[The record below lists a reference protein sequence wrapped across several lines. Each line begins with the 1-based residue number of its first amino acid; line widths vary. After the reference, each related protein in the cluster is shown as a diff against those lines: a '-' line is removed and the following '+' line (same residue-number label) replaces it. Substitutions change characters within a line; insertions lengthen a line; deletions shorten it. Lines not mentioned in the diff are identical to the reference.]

1 MDNLVSINHTKEN
14 TLKFNLSIEGIN
26 PSDIVAKFVIHG
38 ENMEL
43 GFTAER
49 ATGDEWTILIPAL
62 PVLERTAY
70 PFHFD
75 VVADGYHFEPL
86 RGTVN
91 VVGGNDVYISAPK
104 NPKLAPEAGP
114 KEEKVLEPKK
124 ESVVVP
130 SPADLPKKGK
140 ERSVAQ
146 VAQELMEANK
156 AKETPPE
163 PKKEEVKVEPI
174 VETKIEE
181 SAPVQVPK
189 ESLLPKITIEKKDE
203 PKAGEKDD
211 AARKVLED
219 MGIKPKK
226 QKPRARFSLKN

>member
-14 TLKFNLSIEGIN
+14 ILKFNLSIEGIN

-38 ENMEL
+38 QGMEL

-49 ATGDEWTILIPAL
+49 TTGDEWTVEIPAL

-104 NPKLAPEAGP
+104 NPKLSPEAGP
-114 KEEKVLEPKK
+114 KEEKKPEPKK
-124 ESVVVP
+124 ESIAVP
-130 SPADLPKKGK
+130 SPVDLPKKGK
-140 ERSVAQ
+140 ERPIAQ

-156 AKETPPE
+156 AKEITPE
-163 PKKEEVKVEPI
+163 PKVEVKVEPI
-174 VETKIEE
+174 VETKVEE
-181 SAPVQVPK
+181 VKPIQVSK
-189 ESLLPKITIEKKDE
+189 EPLLPKVIIEKKDE
-203 PKAGEKDD
+203 PKAGDKDD
-211 AARKVLED
+211 AARKVLEE

-226 QKPRARFSLKN
+226 QKPRTRFSLKN

>member
-1 MDNLVSINHTKEN
+1 MDNLVQINHTKEN
-14 TLKFNLSIEGIN
+14 ILKFNLSIEGIN

-43 GFTAER
+43 GFLCGR
-49 ATGDEWTILIPAL
+49 QTGDEWTVTIPAL

-91 VVGGNDVYISAPK
+91 VVGGNDVYISSPK
-104 NPKLAPEAGP
+104 NPKIAAEAGP
-114 KEEKVLEPKK
+114 KEEKKPEPKK
-124 ESVVVP
+124 ESIAVP

-140 ERSVAQ
+140 ERPIAQ

-156 AKETPPE
+156 KVQAETNP
-163 PKKEEVKVEPI
+163 EVKAEPTKI
-174 VETKIEE
+174 VEA
-181 SAPVQVPK
+181 APVAM
-189 ESLLPKITIEKKDE
+189 LPTITIEKKPDA
-203 PKAGEKDD
+203 PKVGEKDE
-211 AARKVLED
+211 AARKVLEE
-219 MGIKPKK
+219 MGIKVKPAKPK
-226 QKPRARFSLKN
+226 ARFSVLK